1 MIPSRTAVAAGLMAL
16 LLVGSLGVAGMTA
29 AASSAPAADATAGAS
44 AQENETAQNVSEEA
58 YVEPAPE
65 EGELYYEASNG
76 DWVSYV
82 NPRDEYRSP
91 YLGDGSGKIGV
102 TLLNEAGEPIV
113 GKTVPNTTVTIPT
126 GETTSWHSH
135 ADPLTVQLPLTEHY
149 DRPLDADQFGT
160 TDDLPQGDG
169 YMDSHT
175 IEMHGHPED
184 ATIEYGEA
192 QVSGEHADKIEVVGY
207 IQKAHDTWETDID
220 PLEAAEPYEEAGGG
234 WTYEPN
240 GSHGQV
246 IVVLQL
252 DSDVTGAD
260 GGSAVDDGT
269 NDSTNS
275 TDGENTSDPD
285 NETETSPSD
294 ETNGD
299 DGNDDDGSSEM
310 PGFGVPAVVIALTVA
325 ALVAARR
332 AG

>member
-135 ADPLTVQLPLTEHY
+135 ADPVTVQFPLTEHY

-299 DGNDDDGSSEM
+299 DGNDDGGSSEM

>member
-1 MIPSRTAVAAGLMAL
+1 MSSGRKRGSVTAGLLVLAL
-16 LLVGSLGVAGMTA
+16 IGLVGVVGLGAATSDSGTTQASL
-29 AASSAPAADATAGAS
+29 ADPNDGT
-44 AQENETAQNVSEEA
+44 EKNVSEEA
-58 YVEPAPE
+58 YVKPAPE
-65 EGELYYEASNG
+65 EGDPYYEASNG
-76 DWVSYV
+76 EWVSYI

-149 DRPLDADQFGT
+149 ERPLDGDQFGT

-169 YMDSHT
+169 YMDAHT

-192 QVSGEHADKIEVVGY
+192 RIEGEHADKLEVVGY

-220 PLEAAEPYEEAGGG
+220 PVEAAEPYEEAGGG
-234 WTYEPN
+234 WTYRPN
-240 GSHGQV
+240 ASHGQV
-246 IVVLQL
+246 IVVIQL

-260 GGSAVDDGT
+260 GEPIDDSGAN
-269 NDSTNS
+269 NDENDTNS
-275 TDGENTSDPD
+275 TENDTNDENEIDSVTENETSD
-285 NETETSPSD
+285 
-294 ETNGD
+294 
-299 DGNDDDGSSEM
+299 NDEM
-310 PGFGVPAVVIALTVA
+310 PGFGGPAVIVALA
-325 ALVAARR
+325 AVTLVGLRQR
-332 AG
+332 G

>member
-1 MIPSRTAVAAGLMAL
+1 MTVVGTRGRDRSNKRNALLALGLGLAVVWILVAA
-16 LLVGSLGVAGMTA
+16 AG
-29 AASSAPAADATAGAS
+29 TAGAVDQT
-44 AQENETAQNVSEEA
+44 ANETVSEEA

-113 GKTVPNTTVTIPT
+113 GETVPNTTVTIPT

-135 ADPLTVQLPLTEHY
+135 ADPVTVQLPLTEHY

-175 IEMHGHPED
+175 IEMHGHPEN

-234 WTYEPN
+234 WTYEPD

-252 DSDVTGAD
+252 DGDVTGAD

-269 NDSTNS
+269 NDGDTNS

-285 NETETSPSD
+285 NETETSPAD

-299 DGNDDDGSSEM
+299 DGGDDDGSSEM
-310 PGFGVPAVVIALTVA
+310 PGFGVPAVVVALTAA
-325 ALVAARR
+325 ALVAVRR